1 MSTLRRHGLF
11 MKGGGVTY
19 AYYIYGIPRNSTTVL
34 KIDPSTDT
42 ATTFGNLA
50 GTIKWLGGVLAD
62 NGMIYGIPL
71 NSTSIL
77 KIDPSTDTATT
88 FGNLAGTLKWVGGV
102 LASVPVGSN
111 LLSIPANLA
120 DLPGSAYN
128 QHCNKL

>member
-19 AYYIYGIPRNSTTVL
+19 AYYIYGIPHNSTSVL

-42 ATTFGNLA
+42 ATTFGTLA
-50 GTIKWLGGVLAD
+50 GTDKW
-62 NGMIYGIPL
+62 Y
-71 NSTSIL
+71 
-77 KIDPSTDTATT
+77 
-88 FGNLAGTLKWVGGV
+88 GGV